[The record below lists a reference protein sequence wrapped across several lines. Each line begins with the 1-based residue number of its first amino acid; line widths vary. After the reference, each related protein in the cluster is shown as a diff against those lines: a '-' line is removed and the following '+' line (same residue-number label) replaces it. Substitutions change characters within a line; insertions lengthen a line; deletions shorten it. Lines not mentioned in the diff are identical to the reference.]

1 VALYRYRIVRGKRP
15 PGDPLPSGERQDT
28 RKHTRHVLRPSEEMV
43 RRYLA
48 YPTDAAWEAFRR
60 DYLAL
65 LERRFGENRE
75 PFDELAA
82 LASERDVYLGCN
94 CPTKANPRVDRCH
107 TVLALQFMKGR
118 YPELEA
124 VFPA

>member
-1 VALYRYRIVRGKRP
+1 
-15 PGDPLPSGERQDT
+15 
-28 RKHTRHVLRPSEEMV
+28 VLRPSADLV

-48 YPTDAAWEAFRR
+48 NPTDGEWKRLRR
-60 DYLAL
+60 DYLEL
-65 LERRFGENRE
+65 LDRRFEENRG

-82 LASERDVYLGCN
+82 LASERDVHLGCN

-107 TVLALQFMKGR
+107 TVLALQFMKKR
-118 YPELEA
+118 YPELEV

>member
-1 VALYRYRIVRGKRP
+1 
-15 PGDPLPSGERQDT
+15 
-28 RKHTRHVLRPSEEMV
+28 MV

-48 YPTDAAWEAFRR
+48 NPTAAGWEILRR
-60 DYLAL
+60 DYIEL
-65 LERRFGENRE
+65 LDRRFNESRE

-82 LASERDVYLGCN
+82 LAREKDVYLGCN

-107 TVLALQFMKGR
+107 TVLALQFMKER
-118 YPELEA
+118 YPELEV